1 MITLIIADIIMLRGG
16 LTKHFGPG
24 NYSVTGPPNI
34 LKQLII
40 IF

>member
-1 MITLIIADIIMLRGG
+1 MITTPKIDITMLSGG

-34 LKQLII
+34 L
-40 IF
+40 